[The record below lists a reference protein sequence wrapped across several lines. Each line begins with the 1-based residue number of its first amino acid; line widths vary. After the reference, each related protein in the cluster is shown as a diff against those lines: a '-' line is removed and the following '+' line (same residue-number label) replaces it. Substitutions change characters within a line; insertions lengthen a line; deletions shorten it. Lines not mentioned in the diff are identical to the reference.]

1 MFENFFQPIAQANQS
16 SFLKSVL
23 SLELNESQLIV
34 CLLVVALVVFAVVWY
49 LDGIRRQ
56 FQKMIL
62 WFRHSNRRDASAL
75 ADGDADQAFFQKF
88 PELEQLP
95 NVDNGSQQS
104 ELMETDEEGSY
115 LESSGFL
122 ESGLRNEFERP
133 EETVSEESDT
143 VHHELIDELAE
154 SKRIERELRTELE
167 TALESLELQTAEV
180 TRLDQELTTASDSL
194 QGKLELKESELEK
207 HNEQYASLQSK
218 VDAYENESIELKK
231 QASLASTLESQVSR
245 LEQELA
251 DRTSELDKLKIES
264 TEAQDAATSKTMSLE
279 ETQMR
284 SEQLLKQLA
293 ESEQLEKEART
304 ELDSANQSLESLT
317 ARLGQAE
324 QELNRKDDAAESLM
338 QEHAA
343 LKSDFE
349 KLDQKLAATTDES
362 KVLAES
368 KQAIKF
374 ELQSEK
380 DLLKQ
385 TQANFDQ
392 QVEELKTSLASSQA
406 ALEQNA
412 SEHAVAT
419 KSLQAKLDNGTQAIA
434 ESEAQHKE
442 VCQQLESKLEQAES
456 ELVSLRD
463 ESRALKSKMA
473 DLAGNASNA
482 NALNEQLAKKTEE
495 LEVLDAT
502 RIEYENKLSQ
512 MDAHVAGLEKQAQ
525 GDELKLNQA
534 LDSLAKEQAL
544 SASLKKEVKDRSEN
558 NAELT
563 LQLTKHSELE
573 ASFESLCFRHKEAE
587 QSLAQTS
594 TALEQEQQRHARLKE
609 KTSQLQ
615 QQVEDAQR
623 KLVAAGKDHEQ
634 ELSLRVELEE
644 TNEKLVADLDRQSS
658 EYSKL
663 EAQLHEATQS
673 GNKKL
678 KSQAAKFVELEKRAD
693 SLQQQAD
700 EANRKLAASAK
711 GHEQETTLRAQFEK
725 TNEQL
730 VADLDRKASEHSK
743 LEVQLR
749 EAIQSS
755 NELKAQAAKFV
766 ELEERAD
773 SLQRQSDEANRQLAA
788 SAKGYEQETALRA
801 QLEKAN
807 KQLVA
812 DLDRKASE
820 YSKLEVQL
828 REATQS
834 GSEQLKSEAVKYLE
848 LEKRVGEV
856 QVAFDKEKSLRV
868 ELQLALDSK
877 TTQIDELEQ
886 QVLSA
891 SDAVADHDKLLRKLK
906 KYKSVHRK
914 NKEYLEQISRVA
926 ARLKERA
933 SEYQAAV
940 ETLNNDLNTQR
951 ELTAR
956 LQGELDKSSDVPDQ
970 DQLNR
975 LMQQQARNHV
985 LSMKLQFEEGIKK
998 KNQII
1003 RKLESRIKAESV
1015 VG

>member
-1 MFENFFQPIAQANQS
+1 
-16 SFLKSVL
+16 
-23 SLELNESQLIV
+23 
-34 CLLVVALVVFAVVWY
+34 
-49 LDGIRRQ
+49 
-56 FQKMIL
+56 
-62 WFRHSNRRDASAL
+62 
-75 ADGDADQAFFQKF
+75 
-88 PELEQLP
+88 
-95 NVDNGSQQS
+95 
-104 ELMETDEEGSY
+104 
-115 LESSGFL
+115 
-122 ESGLRNEFERP
+122 
-133 EETVSEESDT
+133 
-143 VHHELIDELAE
+143 
-154 SKRIERELRTELE
+154 
-167 TALESLELQTAEV
+167 
-180 TRLDQELTTASDSL
+180 
-194 QGKLELKESELEK
+194 
-207 HNEQYASLQSK
+207 
-218 VDAYENESIELKK
+218 
-231 QASLASTLESQVSR
+231 
-245 LEQELA
+245 
-251 DRTSELDKLKIES
+251 
-264 TEAQDAATSKTMSLE
+264 
-279 ETQMR
+279 
-284 SEQLLKQLA
+284 
-293 ESEQLEKEART
+293 
-304 ELDSANQSLESLT
+304 
-317 ARLGQAE
+317 
-324 QELNRKDDAAESLM
+324 
-338 QEHAA
+338 
-343 LKSDFE
+343 
-349 KLDQKLAATTDES
+349 
-362 KVLAES
+362 
-368 KQAIKF
+368 
-374 ELQSEK
+374 
-380 DLLKQ
+380 
-385 TQANFDQ
+385 
-392 QVEELKTSLASSQA
+392 
-406 ALEQNA
+406 
-412 SEHAVAT
+412 
-419 KSLQAKLDNGTQAIA
+419 
-434 ESEAQHKE
+434 
-442 VCQQLESKLEQAES
+442 
-456 ELVSLRD
+456 
-463 ESRALKSKMA
+463 MA

-700 EANRKLAASAK
+700 EANRKLAALAK
-711 GHEQETTLRAQFEK
+711 GHEQEAAMRAQFEK

-730 VADLDRKASEHSK
+730 VAVLDRKASEHSE

-749 EAIQSS
+749 EATQSS

-956 LQGELDKSSDVPDQ
+956 LQGELDKSSGVPDQ